1 MNNFQWPVRIYYEDT
16 DSGGVVYYA
25 NYLKYM
31 ERARTEWLRSFG
43 IDQPHLQEKHGV
55 VFAVCSASLEYLRPA
70 RFNDLLQVSVVLKK
84 CGKASMVM
92 EQRVHRVTRCTNT
105 VSKLN
110 DNSELLC
117 QGRIKIACVNAMTF
131 KPCSIPQSVLGEITD
146 EC

>member
-1 MNNFQWPVRIYYEDT
+1 MSSFKWPVRIYYEDT

-43 IDQPHLQEKHGV
+43 IEQPQLQEKHGV
-55 VFAVCSASLEYLRPA
+55 VFVVRSVALEYLRPA
-70 RFNDLLQVSVVLKK
+70 RFNDFLQVTVVLKK

-92 EQRVHRVTRCTNT
+92 EQTVYRVTCSTNT
-105 VSKLN
+105 KLELN
-110 DNSELLC
+110 DNGELLC
-117 QGRIKIACVNAMTF
+117 QGRIKIACVDAITF
-131 KPCSIPQSVLGEITD
+131 KARSIPQSVLGEITD